1 MAKRTVVAPF
11 TLITHDAEQ
20 KFDVGDCIEGEV
32 AAHWYAK
39 HHSEEAPDDSDT
51 QENPALDAAPQKPP
65 TRRRG

>member
-32 AAHWYAK
+32 AAHWYAQ
-39 HHSEEAPDDSDT
+39 HHSEEVPESLVP
-51 QENPALDAAPQKPP
+51 ESDAASQKPP